1 MSAPLEDHGG
11 SPDGSP
17 AADAEAE
24 PAGAPGAPSGVPGG
38 EFGDPG
44 SLPTVAVVGRP
55 NVGKS
60 TLVNRIIGRREAIV
74 EERPGVTRDR
84 KEWTASW
91 LGRPFTVVDTGGWQP
106 DAGDG
111 DLAALDRKVSAQSR
125 RAMLDADVA
134 VLVTDV
140 TTGVT
145 EPDRATAELLWQRRG
160 PVLVAVNKVDDEGRE
175 PLMWEFVMLGL
186 GDPHPVSALH
196 GRGCADLLDAVV
208 ASFPADELEAPP
220 PDATAPD
227 ATGPTAPAMA
237 AEAASANATA
247 PDATPEATAP
257 TPASPPTA
265 AEAPGGID
273 DVNTVSVAI
282 VGRPNVGKSTLFNRL
297 VGEERSVVHDLPGTT
312 RDSIDTLVE
321 TPAGRLRLV
330 DTAGLRRRSRVDE
343 GTEYYAMLRALRSI
357 DRADVVLLMVDATE
371 GITHQDQR
379 LAERVDGAGCPI
391 LLLLNKWDLLDT
403 ERRTAVRE
411 DVGRRLGFLSGSPS
425 LGISALTGRGVT
437 RILGSLEGT
446 IEQYRRRIPTRA
458 VNRAIREAQAA
469 HPAPGGARVLYA
481 TQGATDPPTFTLFVN
496 RRLPPTYLRYLQRRL
511 SEILGLGAT
520 PLKFHVRFR

>member
-1 MSAPLEDHGG
+1 MSAP
-11 SPDGSP
+11 
-17 AADAEAE
+17 AAGPGTESAEGLA
-24 PAGAPGAPSGVPGG
+24 
-38 EFGDPG
+38 
-44 SLPTVAVVGRP
+44 LPTVAVVGRP

-60 TLVNRIIGRREAIV
+60 TLVNRIIGSREAIT

-84 KEWTASW
+84 KEWTTSW
-91 LGRPFTVVDTGGWQP
+91 LGQPFVVVDTGGWQP
-106 DAGDG
+106 DGSG
-111 DLAALDRKVSAQSR
+111 GELAALERKISAQSR
-125 RAMLDADVA
+125 KAALDADLA

-145 EPDRATAELLWQRRG
+145 DPDLATAELLWRRSG
-160 PVLVAVNKVDDEGRE
+160 PVLLAVNKVDDEGRE
-175 PLMWEFVMLGL
+175 PLIWEFLTLGL
-186 GDPHPVSALH
+186 GDPYPVSALH

-208 ASFPADELEAPP
+208 GSLPEAGEP
-220 PDATAPD
+220 
-227 ATGPTAPAMA
+227 A
-237 AEAASANATA
+237 AEEAA
-247 PDATPEATAP
+247 
-257 TPASPPTA
+257 A
-265 AEAPGGID
+265 AQAD
-273 DVNTVSVAI
+273 DLSTLSVAI

-312 RDSIDTLVE
+312 RDSVDTLVE

-343 GTEYYAMLRALRSI
+343 GTEYYATVRALRSV
-357 DRADVVLLMVDATE
+357 DRADVVLLMVDATQ

-379 LAERVDGAGCPI
+379 LAERIDGAGCPI

-403 ERRTAVRE
+403 EQRITIRT
-411 DVGRRLGFLSGSPS
+411 DVGDRLGFLSSAPA
-425 LGISALTGRGVT
+425 LGISALTGRGVA
-437 RILGSLEGT
+437 RIMTSLEET

-511 SEILGLGAT
+511 AEIFDLGAT